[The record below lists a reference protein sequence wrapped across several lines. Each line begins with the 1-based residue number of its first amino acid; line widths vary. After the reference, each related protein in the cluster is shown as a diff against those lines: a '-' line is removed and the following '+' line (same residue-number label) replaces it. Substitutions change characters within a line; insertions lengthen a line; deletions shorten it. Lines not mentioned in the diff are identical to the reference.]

1 MGVQKN
7 IKQLQEQVN
16 ILSGALTNALK
27 ELDALKVLAQG
38 TLTAFQLN
46 IGKESWDKLV
56 GTFQKKGRN
65 NQNVSSE
72 IEHDVKTTRDIPK
85 R

>member
-56 GTFQKKGRN
+56 EELK
-65 NQNVSSE
+65 
-72 IEHDVKTTRDIPK
+72 DLDK
-85 R
+85 RHVE

>member
-1 MGVQKN
+1 MGIQKN

-56 GTFQKKGRN
+56 EELKDLDKR
-65 NQNVSSE
+65 
-72 IEHDVKTTRDIPK
+72 DVE
-85 R
+85 

>member
-27 ELDALKVLAQG
+27 ELDALKVLSQG
-38 TLTAFQLN
+38 TLTAFQLY
-46 IGKESWDKLV
+46 IGKDDWNKLV
-56 GTFQKKGRN
+56 EELKDLDKR
-65 NQNVSSE
+65 
-72 IEHDVKTTRDIPK
+72 DVE
-85 R
+85 

>member
-7 IKQLQEQVN
+7 IKQLQRQVN

-56 GTFQKKGRN
+56 EELKDLDKR
-65 NQNVSSE
+65 
-72 IEHDVKTTRDIPK
+72 DVE
-85 R
+85 

>member
-27 ELDALKVLAQG
+27 QLDSLKVLAQG
-38 TLTAFQLN
+38 TLSAFQLH
-46 IGKESWDKLV
+46 IGKDDWEKLV
-56 GTFQKKGRN
+56 EELKNLDKR
-65 NQNVSSE
+65 
-72 IEHDVKTTRDIPK
+72 DVE
-85 R
+85 

>member
-7 IKQLQEQVN
+7 IKQLQEQVS

-46 IGKESWDKLV
+46 IGKENWDKLV
-56 GTFQKKGRN
+56 EELKDLDKREELTKK
-65 NQNVSSE
+65 
-72 IEHDVKTTRDIPK
+72 
-85 R
+85 

>member
-27 ELDALKVLAQG
+27 ELDALKVLSQG
-38 TLTAFQLN
+38 TLTAFQLH
-46 IGKESWDKLV
+46 IGKDDWDKLV
-56 GTFQKKGRN
+56 EELKDLDKR
-65 NQNVSSE
+65 
-72 IEHDVKTTRDIPK
+72 DVE
-85 R
+85 